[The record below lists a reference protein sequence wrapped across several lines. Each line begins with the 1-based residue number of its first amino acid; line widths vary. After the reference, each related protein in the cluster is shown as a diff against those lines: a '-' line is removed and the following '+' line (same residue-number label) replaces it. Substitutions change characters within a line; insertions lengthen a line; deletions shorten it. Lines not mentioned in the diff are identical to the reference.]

1 VCLSRRC
8 LSGFP
13 ILKGRESPDEK
24 GDHQRALQRK
34 NMRSSENQ
42 RLSIK
47 MMTEQMLDDVQYRTL
62 RFYILQNKNKRYVRN
77 SFHFLTLEQKE

>member
-1 VCLSRRC
+1 
-8 LSGFP
+8 
-13 ILKGRESPDEK
+13 
-24 GDHQRALQRK
+24 
-34 NMRSSENQ
+34 MRSSENQ

-47 MMTEQMLDDVQYRTL
+47 MMTEQVLDDVQYRTL